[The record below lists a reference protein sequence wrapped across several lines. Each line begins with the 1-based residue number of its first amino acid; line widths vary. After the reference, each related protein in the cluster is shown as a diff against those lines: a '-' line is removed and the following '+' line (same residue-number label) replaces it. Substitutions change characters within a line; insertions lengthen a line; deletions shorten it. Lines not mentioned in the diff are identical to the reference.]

1 MTEEICD
8 TDFYR
13 EVLKGY
19 IGDLRWDE
27 PLAPYTSLKVG
38 GPVNVMVFPSDVTE
52 LVFLLEQIGK
62 HQLPYFVLGGGSNL
76 LIKDGGIGGIVF
88 NLRQLNK
95 IEAVGFDF
103 LMAEGG
109 ASYPKVATFAMEN
122 DLGGLEF
129 AVGIPGTV
137 GGAIT
142 MNAGVPGAETS
153 EAVISV
159 TLVKETGEISE
170 IPVQEVGFSY
180 RGTKLPKGIIF
191 AAGFRLTPTPKTE
204 IEEKIKIILKKR
216 RDLQPLNLSNC
227 GSVFKNPPNGFAGD
241 LIEKSGLKGY
251 CIGGAEISTL
261 HANFVVNK
269 GGAKASDFIALIEKM
284 QQTVFERFDV
294 ELEPEVKIV
303 GREIS

>member
-8 TDFYR
+8 TAFYR
-13 EVLKGY
+13 EVLKGFQ
-19 IGDLRWDE
+19 GDLRWDE
-27 PLAPYTSLKVG
+27 PLAPYTTLKVG
-38 GPVNVMVFPSDVTE
+38 GPGNVMVFPSNVTE
-52 LVFLLEQIGK
+52 LVFLLEQISK
-62 HQLPYFVLGGGSNL
+62 HHLPYFVLGGGSNL

-129 AVGIPGTV
+129 AAGIPGSV
-137 GGAIT
+137 GGAVA

-159 TLVKETGEISE
+159 TLVNETGEISE
-170 IPVQEVGFSY
+170 IPVQEVGFTY
-180 RGTKLPKGIIF
+180 RGTKLPRGIIL
-191 AAGFRLTPTPKTE
+191 AVAFRLTPRPKAE
-204 IEEKIKIILKKR
+204 IEEKIKSILKKR
-216 RDLQPLNLSNC
+216 RDRQPVNLSNC
-227 GSVFKNPPNGFAGD
+227 GSVFKNPANGFAGD
-241 LIEKSGLKGY
+241 LVEKAGLKGHR
-251 CIGGAEISTL
+251 IGGAEISSQ
-261 HANFVVNK
+261 HANFVINK

-284 QQTVFERFDV
+284 QHTVAERFGV

-303 GREIS
+303 GQK